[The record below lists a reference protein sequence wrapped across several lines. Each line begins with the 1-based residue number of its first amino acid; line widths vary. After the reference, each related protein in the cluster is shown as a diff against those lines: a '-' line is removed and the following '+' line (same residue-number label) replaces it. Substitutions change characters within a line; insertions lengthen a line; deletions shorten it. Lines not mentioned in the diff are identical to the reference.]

1 MLTEVEQSINMTHQI
16 NKRKNAMSLLQQY
29 KNADVVGFSFSPIHY
44 QEEKIMCDEPE
55 FKSIDAPKIEGDF
68 VLSWEGET
76 IVGDI
81 GYIFNYISNK
91 DLHVHDC
98 SQNGVMVN
106 LEIHDFETIWYE
118 ALSPVTANQYKESE

>member
-1 MLTEVEQSINMTHQI
+1 MLTGVEQSINMTHQI

-29 KNADVVGFSFSPIHY
+29 KNGDVVGFSFSPIHY
-44 QEEKIMCDEPE
+44 QEEKIMQDEPG
-55 FKSIDAPKIEGDF
+55 FKSIDAPNIEGDF
-68 VLSWEGET
+68 VLLWEGET
-76 IVGDI
+76 IVGDL

-98 SQNGVMVN
+98 NKDGVAVN

-118 ALSPVTANQYKESE
+118 SLSPVTANQYKESE